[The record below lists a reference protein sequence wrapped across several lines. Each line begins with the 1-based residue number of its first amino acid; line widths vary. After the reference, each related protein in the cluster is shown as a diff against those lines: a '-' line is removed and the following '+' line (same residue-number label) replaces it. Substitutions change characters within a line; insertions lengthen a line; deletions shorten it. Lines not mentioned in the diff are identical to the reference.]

1 MHKNIIRLA
10 LAALLFVH
18 GYSVQA
24 ADTGKVW
31 RIGFLTGGGN
41 RFSFDE
47 FRKGLR
53 DLGYVEGSNIAIVY
67 LSAEGNLERIP
78 ELVAELMQLKV
89 DVLVT
94 TSPGVRPA
102 KQASKTIPIVMVTQE
117 DPVTTGLV
125 VSLSHPGGNLTG
137 VTSLSRDL
145 GSKRLALLKDIV
157 PKISRIGVLWDKSDA
172 TSAAFGFKEYQAVA
186 SGLKTQLQSFEV
198 TGPNPDLEGTF
209 QTAAKSHVGALIM
222 IRNFLL
228 NRFQKQI
235 ADLAIRN
242 RLPSLCER
250 VDYVEQGC
258 LVSYSSIDSDN
269 YRRAAYFVDKILKGS
284 KPADLP
290 VEQPTAF
297 ELVFNLKT
305 AKQIGL
311 TIPPEVLV
319 RASRVI
325 R

>member
-1 MHKNIIRLA
+1 MNLKISLLVLCA
-10 LAALLFVH
+10 LFVVH
-18 GYSVQA
+18 SYSVQA

-41 RFSFDE
+41 RFSFDQ

-53 DLGYVEGSNIAIVY
+53 DLGYIEGSNIAIVY

-78 ELVAELMQLKV
+78 ELVAELVQLKV

-94 TSPGVRPA
+94 TSPGVRAA
-102 KQASKTIPIVMVTQE
+102 KQASKTVPIVMVTQE

-125 VSLSHPGGNLTG
+125 VSLAHPGGHLTG

-172 TSAAFGFKEYQAVA
+172 TSAAFDFKEYQAVA
-186 SGLKTQLQSFEV
+186 PGLKTQLQSLEV
-198 TGPNPDLEGTF
+198 EGPNPDLEGAF

-250 VDYVEQGC
+250 IDYVEAGC
-258 LVSYSSIDSDN
+258 LVSYSSNDSNN

-311 TIPPEVLV
+311 IIPPEVLA

-325 R
+325 K